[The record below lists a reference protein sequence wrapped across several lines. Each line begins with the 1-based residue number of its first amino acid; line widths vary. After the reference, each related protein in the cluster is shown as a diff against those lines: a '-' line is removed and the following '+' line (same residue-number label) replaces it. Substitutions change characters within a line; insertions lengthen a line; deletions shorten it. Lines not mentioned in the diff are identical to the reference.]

1 MPSEVLTAGPAALC
15 HKKPRGAPPAPQTR
29 ISANFLNIAL
39 RQRYHSQHAGS
50 HCKNALGKLFTGRL
64 FREKDRGRTDRK
76 ETVGERFKQN
86 EAEEGERAWNKW
98 RRANVEDWGKE
109 ISGKGEQKEQMRMR
123 GKKGTER
130 QRGGERERER
140 EREIQGEWER
150 ERESPLQSDREKS
163 LVLKR
168 WCNPP
173 SHFSLPLTTGVAC
186 LCSSRACAHTHTH
199 TGTHSDT
206 HTPQSNVQPSKE
218 AGARGNAK
226 CLLPWLLPVAGRRS

>member
-86 EAEEGERAWNKW
+86 EAEEGERA
-98 RRANVEDWGKE
+98 
-109 ISGKGEQKEQMRMR
+109 
-123 GKKGTER
+123 
-130 QRGGERERER
+130 
-140 EREIQGEWER
+140 
-150 ERESPLQSDREKS
+150 
-163 LVLKR
+163 
-168 WCNPP
+168 
-173 SHFSLPLTTGVAC
+173 
-186 LCSSRACAHTHTH
+186 
-199 TGTHSDT
+199 
-206 HTPQSNVQPSKE
+206 
-218 AGARGNAK
+218 
-226 CLLPWLLPVAGRRS
+226 